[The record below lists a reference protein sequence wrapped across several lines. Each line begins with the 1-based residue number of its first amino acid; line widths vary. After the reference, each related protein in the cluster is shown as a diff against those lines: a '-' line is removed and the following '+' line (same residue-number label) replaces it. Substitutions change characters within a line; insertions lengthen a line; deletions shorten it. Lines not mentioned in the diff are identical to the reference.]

1 VIRRIA
7 LLLALV
13 AGLFWAISPFA
24 LNYPGKTSAV
34 EQLTTSF
41 RPVFSDAGVTQANAD
56 RATIDSF
63 SADFQNKALPALAT
77 QLNLT
82 PTQLVA
88 TLGTQYPAVQKG
100 LAQLPATVT
109 YVDHLLDEIQV
120 QQHNFQQADAIPT
133 SNLPN
138 TAVTWIFVI
147 PGILVSILALAGL
160 FRPKAAVLGL
170 AGVLVIGIVMI
181 VGSFVIA
188 VPSKTQAADNLDNA
202 FRPLFTTAG
211 VAQAQGYLHTTEAM
225 QTQLATQALPGIAVL
240 LKQTPAEF
248 AGQVSTQFPTVAA
261 GLIALPGV
269 LSRLDHLIG
278 LIDTNVHNFQ
288 LSDSIPTTTTPTT
301 LIQAQI
307 VVPATVLILAG
318 LLGIGPAVTKRVLHR
333 DFALDR

>member
-1 VIRRIA
+1 MIRRIA

-34 EQLTTSF
+34 EKLTTSF

-109 YVDHLLDEIQV
+109 YVDHLLDQIQV

-160 FRPKAAVLGL
+160 FRPKAAVLAPGRRCWSS
-170 AGVLVIGIVMI
+170 
-181 VGSFVIA
+181 GS
-188 VPSKTQAADNLDNA
+188 
-202 FRPLFTTAG
+202 
-211 VAQAQGYLHTTEAM
+211 
-225 QTQLATQALPGIAVL
+225 
-240 LKQTPAEF
+240 
-248 AGQVSTQFPTVAA
+248 
-261 GLIALPGV
+261 
-269 LSRLDHLIG
+269 
-278 LIDTNVHNFQ
+278 
-288 LSDSIPTTTTPTT
+288 
-301 LIQAQI
+301 
-307 VVPATVLILAG
+307 
-318 LLGIGPAVTKRVLHR
+318 
-333 DFALDR
+333 